1 MTSNFNNLQEKY
13 ETKEKKF
20 KEEILSKKSELDK
33 LKYDFQQEKVRLTYE
48 KSNQRDDLLRE
59 K

>member
-33 LKYDFQQEKVRLTYE
+33 LKYDF
-48 KSNQRDDLLRE
+48 
-59 K
+59 